1 MKYTA
6 LMRKV
11 IYFCGILTLAGALVY
26 LSANAGYIMVAKW
39 LGEIWCLLACS
50 IIYIILAL
58 LLVILYLAE
67 KCSHTEALYKSRILL
82 TQTQEDKLRKV
93 LVENKELKE
102 LSQATTDQ
110 TKTIDVTANNISEKH
125 NAHINALQTEIDL
138 LKKHLDTEIK
148 ERAFAEH
155 ERDSFE
161 IKYNSLLKRISDME
175 DNKDF
180 DLTDTEIATLAGVPK
195 GVTFDNSNLP
205 HYYVN
210 PTVEEHM
217 TVYISASGKKY
228 HRKYGCCGAR
238 KKIHLF
244 SIAGLYGACQN
255 CVPYEASNY
264 VPPQW
269 YFRYLQLRAKC
280 YSAKQDYDATS
291 NSRVRY
297 QLENPD
303 GESLSSI
310 GLPE

>member
-6 LMRKV
+6 LIRKV
-11 IYFCGILTLAGALVY
+11 IYFCGVLTLVEACVY
-26 LSANAGYIMVAKW
+26 LYANAGDIMVAEW
-39 LGEIWCLLACS
+39 LGEVWCLLVCS
-50 IIYIILAL
+50 IIFIILGL

-67 KCSHTEALYKSRILL
+67 KYSHVEALYKSRILL
-82 TQTQEDKLRKV
+82 TQTQEDKLHKV
-93 LVENKELKE
+93 LAENKELKE

-110 TKTIDVTANNISEKH
+110 AKTIDVTANNTPEKH
-125 NAHINALQTEIDL
+125 NAHVNALQTEIDL
-138 LKKHLDTEIK
+138 LKNHLDAEIK
-148 ERAFAEH
+148 ERAFIEH

-161 IKYNSLLKRISDME
+161 IKYNALLMRIGNME

-217 TVYISASGKKY
+217 TVYISTSGKKY

-244 SIAGLYGACQN
+244 SIAGQYGPCQN

-264 VPPQW
+264 TPPQW
-269 YFRYLQLRAKC
+269 YFRYLQLWAKR
-280 YSAKQDYDATS
+280 YSAQQNYDATS
-291 NSRVRY
+291 NSRMRY
-297 QLENPD
+297 QLEIPEE
-303 GESLSSI
+303 ESLSSM